1 MKVAPPPCPGFELE
15 HAEVPAFESVRQ
27 ARVARPEHPRHRI
40 QEDAGG
46 QVHVLQIPGGGELS
60 VHEGRLQTA
69 LPRREQVESKTV
81 RRVHARC
88 PVAHDDAPVV
98 GVFPLERHVGRRV
111 GPRRLPEAV
120 CDVRRICDR
129 GPEFEP
135 AGTCR
140 AQEHEGPRRAR
151 RPTTHAADSGAA
163 PTAARS
169 ARRRFTSSGNR
180 RGRPRSSAHTSQV
193 RARASVASSFAR
205 AIR

>member
-1 MKVAPPPCPGFELE
+1 MKVATPPCPGFELE
-15 HAEVPAFESVRQ
+15 HAEVPAFESVPQ

-40 QEDAGG
+40 QEDARG
-46 QVHVLQIPGGGELS
+46 QVHVLEIPGGRELS
-60 VHEGRLQTA
+60 VHQGRLQTS
-69 LPRREQVESKTV
+69 LPRREQIEPKAV

-88 PVAHDDAPVV
+88 AVAHDVTPVV
-98 GVFPLERHVGRRV
+98 GVFPLERHVGRRFR
-111 GPRRLPEAV
+111 PRRLSEAACNV
-120 CDVRRICDR
+120 VRICDR

-151 RPTTHAADSGAA
+151 RPTPHAADSGAA

-169 ARRRFTSSGNR
+169 TRRRFTSSGKR

-193 RARASVASSFAR
+193 RARASVASSSAR